1 MAEYIS
7 NTELYIKEYFEVE
20 LILFLLDMFCQQVG
34 DTYICQLVM
43 DPVPGAGTWHLNFQ
57 VTRKVDK
64 WITLKKAFK
73 MQFRNAY
80 FRLLGHSRQK
90 LLPKPD

>member
-1 MAEYIS
+1 
-7 NTELYIKEYFEVE
+7 
-20 LILFLLDMFCQQVG
+20 
-34 DTYICQLVM
+34 M

-57 VTRKVDK
+57 VTRKVGK